1 MNSFPK
7 NVNFLST
14 SRFIEGGQSLGNFDN
29 FNLGLHVNDNR
40 ERVLR
45 NRSILKEYYAL
56 PSDPVWINQSHS
68 SRCID
73 VGLIESLVDA
83 DASFTSDSGI
93 VCGILTADCLPVFV
107 SNKDGSRVGIAHA
120 GWKGLISG
128 VIENLIESFDCNG
141 NELLVH
147 FGPAISVKNFEVGEE
162 IKGIY
167 LSKNNNFERS
177 FSFSNGKL
185 YLDLYD
191 AARVILKSLNVKFVF
206 GGNRCTY
213 QESEIFFSYRRDGL
227 YSGRMAHLIWM
238 D

>member
-141 NELLVH
+141 NELLVY

-227 YSGRMAHLIWM
+227 YSGRMAHLIWIR
-238 D
+238 